1 MVGCFDS
8 DKAYIQ
14 TTIPQGASAVWT
26 FSNSDMTN
34 VCTIPNTWSGHDYA
48 ETVYVRFCLAYTS
61 IDNIKI
67 YKQ

>member
-8 DKAYIQ
+8 GKVYIQ

-26 FSNSDMTN
+26 FSNADMTG

-48 ETVYVRFCLAYTS
+48 GTVYVRFCLAYTS

-67 YKQ
+67 YKE